1 MSARERLFDALRRAL
16 RRSGGGA
23 PEELRREVE
32 ERIANPRPN
41 LIPAR
46 ARVAG
51 EERIALF
58 TRMAK
63 AVGTEIERVG
73 EPGEV
78 GEAVMRFLRFHNLPR
93 VVRLAPDPLLD
104 AAGFDGHP
112 MLEIRRGTASP
123 EDPTGVTV
131 AEAGVAE
138 TGTLVLASSPQR
150 PTMLAYLP
158 ENCVVVLPIARLDGS
173 YEESWQRIRERFGRP
188 PRSVNLVTGPSRT
201 ADIGLQLTMG
211 AHGPRRLL
219 VVLVDRTDSA

>member
-1 MSARERLFDALRRAL
+1 MSARERLLERIRRAL
-16 RRSGGGA
+16 GRGGGEG
-23 PEELRREVE
+23 PEELRRRVE
-32 ERIANPRPN
+32 ARLARPAPNP
-41 LIPAR
+41 IPAR
-46 ARVAG
+46 ARVRG

-58 TRMAK
+58 VRMAK

-73 EPGEV
+73 RIGEV
-78 GEAVMRFLRFHNLPR
+78 AGAVERFLRFHNQPR
-93 VVRLAPDPLLD
+93 RVRLAPDPLLER
-104 AAGFDGHP
+104 AGFGSQA
-112 MLEIRRGTASP
+112 MLEVERGAATA
-123 EDPTGVTV
+123 EDVTGVTV

-138 TGTLVLASSPQR
+138 TGTLVLASAPER

-188 PRSVNLVTGPSRT
+188 PRSVNLITGPSRT

>member
-1 MSARERLFDALRRAL
+1 VNARERLFERIRQALGRPQ
-16 RRSGGGA
+16 GGS
-23 PEELRREVE
+23 EELRRRVE
-32 ERIANPRPN
+32 ERLAHPRPG

-51 EERIALF
+51 EDRIALF
-58 TRMAK
+58 VKMAK
-63 AVGTEIERVG
+63 AVGTEIERVPQLG
-73 EPGEV
+73 QV
-78 GEAVMRFLRFHNLPR
+78 AEAVERFLRFHNQPR
-93 VVRLAPDPLLD
+93 RLRVAPDPLLD
-104 AAGFDGHP
+104 RAGFDSQA
-112 MLEIRRGTASP
+112 MLEVRRGTATA
-123 EDPTGVTV
+123 DDVTGVTV

-138 TGTLVLASSPQR
+138 TGTLVLASSPER

-188 PRSVNLVTGPSRT
+188 PRSVNLITGPSRT
-201 ADIGLQLTMG
+201 ADIGLQLIMG

>member
-1 MSARERLFDALRRAL
+1 MSARERLFERLWRAL
-16 RRSGGGA
+16 GRGGGGA

-32 ERIANPRPN
+32 ERIANPRPH

-46 ARVAG
+46 AKVTG

-58 TRMAK
+58 VRMAK

-73 EPGEV
+73 HIGEV

-93 VVRLAPDPLLD
+93 QVRLAPDPLLD
-104 AAGFDGHP
+104 AAGFGEHAL
-112 MLEIRRGTASP
+112 LEVRRGTASAD
-123 EDPTGVTV
+123 DPTGVTV
-131 AEAGVAE
+131 AESGVAE
-138 TGTLVLASSPQR
+138 TGTLVLASSPER

-188 PRSVNLVTGPSRT
+188 PRSVNLITGPSRT